1 MKLICF
7 IDSLNVGGAQKQMS
21 HLVAGFQAGGHEVTL
36 VLLHPIYSIPLQVP
50 EGSVKI
56 LLLPGKSTF
65 ARVLHFVRLLN
76 QLQPDQ
82 VISFLDFPNLI
93 NEAARLFRP
102 FANTKITISER
113 AGFQQPVSA
122 FTQFRMQFHR
132 LAHRVVT
139 NSEENAS
146 WIEQHFYFLKGKIQT
161 IYNMVH
167 LPPVKEHLTENQVPK
182 IHVIANFRKEKN
194 VAMVIQ
200 VCQTLKQKGMQ
211 FRLNWYG
218 NAFFVNGSPSTQS
231 AVYLEALEQRK
242 KMGLEE
248 EVSLNDFVLD
258 VGPVYLKADI
268 ILLASK
274 YEGFPNVICE
284 AMWYGKVI
292 VASDVSDLSKWIQ
305 NGINGYIFHRENREE
320 MLKAIEWAL
329 SLSIKEKKKINKVNK
344 RLASTLFN
352 PDEIIQSYLYFYPK
366 NNAMKTSN

>member
-7 IDSLNVGGAQKQMS
+7 IDSLNVGGAQKQLS
-21 HLVAGFQAGGHEVTL
+21 HLVAGFQARGHEVTL
-36 VLLHPIYSIPLQVP
+36 VLLHPIYSLPLKVP

-56 LLLPGKSTF
+56 LLLPGKSTI

-82 VISFLDFPNLI
+82 VISFLNLPNLI

-102 FANTKITISER
+102 FANTNITVSER
-113 AGFQQPVSA
+113 AGFQLPISA

-132 LAHRVVT
+132 LANRVVT
-139 NSEENAS
+139 NSEENAR
-146 WIEQHFYFLKGKIQT
+146 WIEQHFFFLKGKTQT

-167 LPPVKEHLTENQVPK
+167 LPSEKEHLTENPIPQ
-182 IHVIANFRKEKN
+182 IHVMANFRKEKN

-200 VCQTLKQKGMQ
+200 VCQALKQKGTQ

-218 NAFFVNGSPSTQS
+218 HAFFVNGLPSAQS
-231 AVYLEALEQRK
+231 AVYVEAMRQIK
-242 KMGLEE
+242 TMGLEA
-248 EVSLNDFVLD
+248 EVHLKDFVLD
-258 VGPVYLKADI
+258 VCHVYQQADI

-284 AMWYGKVI
+284 AMSYGKVI

-305 NGINGYIFHRENREE
+305 NGINGYIFHQEKPDE

-329 SLSIKEKKKINKVNK
+329 SLSFEDKKRIEKTNKK
-344 RLASTLFN
+344 LADTLFN
-352 PDEIIQSYLYFYPK
+352 PDIIIHTYLGC
-366 NNAMKTSN
+366 